1 MIYNDET
8 ALKVAEFLLKKNAVK
23 LKPAQPFTWASGWKS
38 PIYCDNR
45 KTLSY
50 PEVRT
55 YIRQQFVKLI
65 EEKQFQPD
73 CIAGVATGGI
83 AHGVLIAQELGLP
96 FIYVRSAPKGHG
108 LGNLIEGDVAVGK
121 TVLVVEDLVSTG
133 GSSLTAVQALRDAG
147 CIVKQMVAVFDYDF
161 QVKIDCF
168 AEEKCEL
175 YSLSNYE
182 NVIIKGLELDYVR
195 EEETEVLKSWRQAP
209 QVWGQE

>member
-1 MIYNDET
+1 MLYNEET
-8 ALKVAEFLLKKNAVK
+8 ALKVAEFLLKRGAVK
-23 LKPAQPFTWASGWKS
+23 LKPVEPFVWASGWRS

-65 EEKQFQPD
+65 EDKIGTPD

-83 AHGVLIAQELGLP
+83 AHGVLVAQDLGLP

-108 LGNLIEGDVAVGK
+108 LGNMIEGEIPVGK
-121 TVLVVEDLVSTG
+121 NVLVVEDLVSTG
-133 GSSLTAVQALRDAG
+133 GSSLTAVKALRDAG

-161 QVKIDCF
+161 EIKRTRFV
-168 AEEKCEL
+168 EEKCEL
-175 YSLSNYE
+175 FTLSNYE
-182 NVIIKGLELDYVR
+182 TVLTKGLELDYVR
-195 EEETEVLKSWRQAP
+195 EDEVDVLRGWRKQPET
-209 QVWGQE
+209 WGKQ